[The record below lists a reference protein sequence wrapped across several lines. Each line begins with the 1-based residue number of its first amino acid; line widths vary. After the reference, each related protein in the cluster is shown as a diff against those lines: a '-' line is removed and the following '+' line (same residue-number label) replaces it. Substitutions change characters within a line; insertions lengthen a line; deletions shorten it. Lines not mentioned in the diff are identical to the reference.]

1 MVKTKRTKSVKRAKK
16 STRSSSA
23 KRMMQFLLD
32 APQASR
38 VSVAGSFNNWDTQSL
53 SAKRDKKG
61 TWKVRL
67 SLPKGRH
74 EYRFIVDDQWWSDP
88 RSSECV
94 SNEFGSINNV
104 LEVK

>member
-53 SAKRDKKG
+53 
-61 TWKVRL
+61 
-67 SLPKGRH
+67 
-74 EYRFIVDDQWWSDP
+74 
-88 RSSECV
+88 
-94 SNEFGSINNV
+94 
-104 LEVK
+104 